1 MFLNMILGAVEI
13 TRALLADQNN
23 NNNNTALKLRLG

>member
-23 NNNNTALKLRLG
+23 NNNTTLKLRLG

>member
-23 NNNNTALKLRLG
+23 SNNTALKLRLG

>member
-1 MFLNMILGAVEI
+1 MFLNMILGTVEI
-13 TRALLADQNN
+13 TRALLVDQN

>member
-1 MFLNMILGAVEI
+1 MFLNMILGTVEI

-23 NNNNTALKLRLG
+23 NNNTALRLRLG